1 MAAATAAP
9 LLVDLLPLPKVPPIV
24 SEIMAGIL
32 IGPVVL
38 NLVDV
43 TAPLQVFAQIG
54 LVFLFFLAGL
64 EIAFDA
70 RDERH
75 LGLVGLA
82 FLASLGLALVVALI
96 FDAVELVGAPLLVAI
111 ILAATSFGIVVA
123 VLKDAGQTNTPFG
136 QLVIAGASIADFA
149 TVIML
154 SLFFSSSGASFET
167 TLVLLLLFLGVVA
180 VVGLALAGARGSEQ
194 LKATVTRLHRTSA
207 QISVRIAFLL
217 LAVLVYMSSEFG
229 LEVVLGAFLAGAMV
243 SLLDREKA
251 VRSTGLQEKLEA
263 IGFGIFIPIFF
274 VVSGAKLNL
283 GALFDSVDDAVLV
296 PVTVIALLIV
306 RGVPAL
312 FYRRF
317 VPTREVLSAALLQ
330 ATSLSFV
337 VAATQIGVE
346 LGKLDEGAAAGL
358 VTGGVISVL
367 LFPALALRLLGPVD
381 QDYLLQARQMQ
392 AMSFAVHIPL
402 VCFGIAFPAMVLF
415 VEGLWLRTGD
425 PVYKALAKRWSK
437 VLLILFAVGV
447 VTGTILSFEL
457 GLLWPNF
464 MATFG
469 DVFGLAFALE
479 GFSFF
484 IEAIFIAIYV
494 YGWDRI
500 SPRAHFAAG
509 IPVALAGI
517 TGSLMVISVNGW
529 MNAPGGFEVV
539 DR

>member
-1 MAAATAAP
+1 LDYTDLALAMAAATAAP

-123 VLKDAGQTNTPFG
+123 VLKDAGQTSTPFG

-149 TVIML
+149 TVILL
-154 SLFFSSSGASFET
+154 SLFFSSTGASFET

-180 VVGLALAGARGSEQ
+180 ALGLAMAGARGSEA
-194 LKATVTRLHRTSA
+194 LKAAVTRLHDTSA

-217 LAVLVYMSSEFG
+217 LAVLVYLSEEFG
-229 LEVVLGAFLAGAMV
+229 LEVVMGAFLAGAMV
-243 SLLDREKA
+243 SLLDRDDA
-251 VRSTGLQEKLEA
+251 VRATGLQDKLEG

-274 VVSGAKLNL
+274 VVSGVKLDL
-283 GALFDSVDDAVLV
+283 DALFSSFDTIVLV
-296 PVTVIALLIV
+296 PLTVIALLVV
-306 RGVPAL
+306 RGLPAL
-312 FYRRF
+312 VYRRF
-317 VPTREVLSAALLQ
+317 VPQRQAISAGLLQ

-337 VAATQIGVE
+337 VAASQIGVE
-346 LGKLDEGAAAGL
+346 LGKLDSAAAAGL

-367 LFPALALRLLGPVD
+367 VFPALALTLLRP
-381 QDYLLQARQMQ
+381 
-392 AMSFAVHIPL
+392 
-402 VCFGIAFPAMVLF
+402 
-415 VEGLWLRTGD
+415 T
-425 PVYKALAKRWSK
+425 
-437 VLLILFAVGV
+437 
-447 VTGTILSFEL
+447 
-457 GLLWPNF
+457 
-464 MATFG
+464 
-469 DVFGLAFALE
+469 
-479 GFSFF
+479 
-484 IEAIFIAIYV
+484 
-494 YGWDRI
+494 
-500 SPRAHFAAG
+500 
-509 IPVALAGI
+509 
-517 TGSLMVISVNGW
+517 
-529 MNAPGGFEVV
+529 
-539 DR
+539 

>member
-1 MAAATAAP
+1 MAAATTAP
-9 LLVDLLPLPKVPPIV
+9 LVVDLLPVPAVPPIV
-24 SEIMAGIL
+24 TEIVAGIL
-32 IGPVVL
+32 IGQQVL
-38 NLVDV
+38 DIVDL
-43 TAPLQVFAQIG
+43 TSPLIVFSDIG

-70 RDERH
+70 QDDRH
-75 LGLVGLA
+75 LGPVAIA
-82 FLASLGLALVVALI
+82 FVASLALALGVALI
-96 FDAVELVGAPLLVAI
+96 FEAVELANAPLLVAI

-123 VLKDAGQTNTPFG
+123 VLKDAGETETSFG
-136 QLVIAGASIADFA
+136 QLVIAGASIADFS
-149 TVIML
+149 TVILL

-167 TLVLLLLFLGVVA
+167 TLVLLLLFLGVV
-180 VVGLALAGARGSEQ
+180 VALGALLVGARGSAR
-194 LKATVTRLHRTSA
+194 LKAAVIRMHRTSA

-367 LFPALALRLLGPVD
+367 LFPALALR
-381 QDYLLQARQMQ
+381 
-392 AMSFAVHIPL
+392 
-402 VCFGIAFPAMVLF
+402 VLRS
-415 VEGLWLRTGD
+415 G
-425 PVYKALAKRWSK
+425 
-437 VLLILFAVGV
+437 
-447 VTGTILSFEL
+447 
-457 GLLWPNF
+457 
-464 MATFG
+464 
-469 DVFGLAFALE
+469 
-479 GFSFF
+479 
-484 IEAIFIAIYV
+484 
-494 YGWDRI
+494 
-500 SPRAHFAAG
+500 
-509 IPVALAGI
+509 
-517 TGSLMVISVNGW
+517 
-529 MNAPGGFEVV
+529 
-539 DR
+539 